1 MQIFASDRLIL
12 TMYFSEY
19 FVNRYINI
27 HLNTVKQPSLF
38 TDGVF
43 NRQIVLEHVMEQVEQ
58 SKTVFNY

>member
-1 MQIFASDRLIL
+1 MQIFASDRLIYL

-43 NRQIVLEHVMEQVEQ
+43 KRQIVLELGTSRTVEDHI
-58 SKTVFNY
+58 